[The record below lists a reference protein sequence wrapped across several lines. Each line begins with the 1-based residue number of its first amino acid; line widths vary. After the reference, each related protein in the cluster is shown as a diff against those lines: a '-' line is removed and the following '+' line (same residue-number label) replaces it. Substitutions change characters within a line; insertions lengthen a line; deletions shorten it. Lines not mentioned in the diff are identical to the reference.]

1 MQRKLEFLRDYFT
14 QTTTDF
20 AITKELCMKISKNTK
35 GFTLIE
41 LMVVIVI
48 IGILAAIA
56 IPKFMDASV
65 KAKVSELPTVLA
77 TFEHAELAYLAE
89 KASLS
94 TQTDLSDLV
103 IDASAMSGSKWFGYA
118 YAPGGGTNC
127 TYTGTAIS
135 NMGNLIVATD
145 GCQSQVSNTGAINH
159 TKNAHFNKYL
169 VNF

>member
-1 MQRKLEFLRDYFT
+1 
-14 QTTTDF
+14 
-20 AITKELCMKISKNTK
+20 MKTAKNTK

-89 KASLS
+89 HASLS
-94 TQTDLSDLV
+94 TATDLSDLIV
-103 IDASAMSGSKWFGYA
+103 DNGAMKASKWFTYA
-118 YAPGGGTNC
+118 FGGGGAAATC
-127 TYTGTAIS
+127 SYTGSALAA
-135 NMGNLIVATD
+135 MGNTIAAND
-145 GCQSQVSNTGAINH
+145 WAQSQVSNTGSITHSQIGTNH
-159 TKNAHFNKYL
+159 FTKYL
-169 VNF
+169 ANF

>member
-1 MQRKLEFLRDYFT
+1 
-14 QTTTDF
+14 
-20 AITKELCMKISKNTK
+20 MKTAKNTK

-89 KASLS
+89 HASLS
-94 TQTDLSDLV
+94 SATDLTDLV
-103 IDASAMSGSKWFGYA
+103 IDASAMQNSKWFKYA
-118 YAPGGGTNC
+118 FGGGGAAATC
-127 TYTGTAIS
+127 SYTAS
-135 NMGNLIVATD
+135 ASANMGNTIVAND
-145 GCQSQVSNTGAINH
+145 WAQSQVSNTG
-159 TKNAHFNKYL
+159 
-169 VNF
+169 

>member
-1 MQRKLEFLRDYFT
+1 
-14 QTTTDF
+14 
-20 AITKELCMKISKNTK
+20 MKTAKNAS

-94 TQTDLSDLV
+94 TATDLTDLV
-103 IDASAMSGSKWFGYA
+103 IDNGAMKTSKWFTYA
-118 YAPGGGTNC
+118 FAVGATNC
-127 TYTGTAIS
+127 SYNGSALA
-135 NMGNLIVATD
+135 NMGNTIVLND
-145 GCQSQVSNTGAINH
+145 YCQSQVSNTGAIVH
-159 TKNAHFNKYL
+159 AQNAGSHFAKYL
-169 VNF
+169 PNF

>member
-1 MQRKLEFLRDYFT
+1 MNTAK
-14 QTTTDF
+14 
-20 AITKELCMKISKNTK
+20 KTK

-65 KAKVSELPTVLA
+65 KAKVSELPTVMA

-94 TQTDLSDLV
+94 SATDCSDLIMDTSSV
-103 IDASAMSGSKWFGYA
+103 NQSKWFKYVFS
-118 YAPGGGTNC
+118 GGGNAATC
-127 TYTGTAIS
+127 SYTATALAP
-135 NMGNLIVATD
+135 MGNQIVKSD
-145 GCQSQVSNTGAINH
+145 GVQSQVAQTGMITHTINTHI
-159 TKNAHFNKYL
+159 TKYL